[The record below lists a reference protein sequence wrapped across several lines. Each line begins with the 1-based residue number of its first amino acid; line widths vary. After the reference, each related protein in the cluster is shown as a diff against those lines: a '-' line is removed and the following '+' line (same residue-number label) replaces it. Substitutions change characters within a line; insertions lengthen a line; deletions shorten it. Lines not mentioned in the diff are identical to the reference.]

1 MIKPASES
9 FDPVATEY
17 DFMATL
23 CSRNQFF
30 LANLSTC
37 KRAALDI
44 GCGSGV
50 LSFDLAKHYEAV
62 VGIDIAQEMLA
73 IANVKRQAS
82 NIEYICMDANQLALD
97 SKFDLITS
105 RATLHHLHD
114 LPLTLQTLKDLLNP
128 RGKLVLLDNVS
139 EVETPA
145 TIGYIVGAV
154 RDILPDCITY
164 GLPNALR
171 LFKFR
176 TSESWLGHLASDRY
190 LGEQQ
195 FKAVYG
201 HYLPN
206 CSFARLGCFMGVTWE
221 HP

>member
-1 MIKPASES
+1 MNPAGES

-17 DFMATL
+17 DFIATL
-23 CSRNQFF
+23 CSHNQFF
-30 LANLSTC
+30 LENLSTC

-50 LSFDLAKHYEAV
+50 LAFDLAKHYEAV

-73 IANVKRQAS
+73 IAHQKRQAS
-82 NIEYICMDANQLALD
+82 NIEYLYMDANQLALER
-97 SKFDLITS
+97 KFDLITS

-114 LPLTLQTLKDLLNP
+114 LSFTLQTLKDLLNP
-128 RGKLVLLDNVS
+128 AGKLVLLDNVS

-154 RDILPDCITY
+154 RDFLPDCITY

-171 LFKFR
+171 LFRFR
-176 TSESWLGHLASDRY
+176 TSEPWLQHLASDRY
-190 LGEQQ
+190 LSKQQ

-201 HYLPN
+201 HCLPN
-206 CSFARLGCFMGVTWE
+206 CSFTRLGCFMGVTWE